1 MKKYQCVNKGI
12 MYSRLSTPRDLRNR
26 RFNDDNEII
35 YTEAPRLGYKTFDL
49 TSIGN
54 NTVIGVIGRRN
65 SGKSTLVRDIIRTRF
80 GDVKIGIVCSG
91 SEKSNPFY
99 RTFMP
104 GTFAFC
110 QSINEQHLEAF
121 IQQAKENP
129 TEPKLLIVDDCAFT
143 TAQRKS
149 LCLKELIFNGRH
161 YGVSIII
168 VAQTAVDIGSPSVRG
183 NIDYVFLTRE
193 NLLPAIEAAYKF
205 FFSVF
210 PSLKDFRVL
219 NEDTKKTP
227 YKTIVADMT
236 SFGTITDMVKTYKA
250 KL

>member
-1 MKKYQCVNKGI
+1 
-12 MYSRLSTPRDLRNR
+12 
-26 RFNDDNEII
+26 
-35 YTEAPRLGYKTFDL
+35 
-49 TSIGN
+49 
-54 NTVIGVIGRRN
+54 
-65 SGKSTLVRDIIRTRF
+65 
-80 GDVKIGIVCSG
+80 
-91 SEKSNPFY
+91 
-99 RTFMP
+99 MP

-110 QSINEQHLEAF
+110 QSINEEHLSAF
-121 IQQAKENP
+121 IAQARQN
-129 TEPKLLIVDDCAFT
+129 TEKSLLIVDDCAFT
-143 TAQRKS
+143 SAQRKS
-149 LCLKELIFNGRH
+149 PCLKELIFNGRH

-210 PSLKDFRVL
+210 PSLKDFRAL

-250 KL
+250 KM